1 MSGSFD
7 VMHWFDQGSFEY
19 GVQSGPHELRSIHC
33 KRAKQITLQ
42 YLDLT
47 YCIKF
52 ANRIM
57 RNILWNVPDIESNAL
72 RSSNIN
78 KEEELKKNTT
88 ATVSKILK
96 LIYFFFFGRG
106 GGGDTNIQLP
116 ASIHRNNVQELCKA
130 FNQNFPGIYYFICNR
145 DQIRNK

>member
-1 MSGSFD
+1 MNFGAFTAK
-7 VMHWFDQGSFEY
+7 G
-19 GVQSGPHELRSIHC
+19 L
-33 KRAKQITLQ
+33 KQITLQ

-96 LIYFFFFGRG
+96 LIYIFFFGG
-106 GGGDTNIQLP
+106 GGGGIQLP

-130 FNQNFPGIYYFICNR
+130 FNQNFPGIYYFIRNR

>member
-1 MSGSFD
+1 MNFGAFTAK
-7 VMHWFDQGSFEY
+7 G
-19 GVQSGPHELRSIHC
+19 L
-33 KRAKQITLQ
+33 KQITLQ

-96 LIYFFFFGRG
+96 LIYIFFLGGRG
-106 GGGDTNIQLP
+106 GGVGIQLP

-130 FNQNFPGIYYFICNR
+130 FNQNFPGIYYFIRNR

>member
-1 MSGSFD
+1 MNFGAFTAK
-7 VMHWFDQGSFEY
+7 G
-19 GVQSGPHELRSIHC
+19 L
-33 KRAKQITLQ
+33 KQITLQ

-96 LIYFFFFGRG
+96 LIYIFFLGGRGRG
-106 GGGDTNIQLP
+106 GGGIQLP

-130 FNQNFPGIYYFICNR
+130 FNQNFPGIYYFIRNR